1 MHRWKRLWNRIRRSF
16 QLAWR
21 LFAEKGLEPLEE
33 STLTWLDRAL
43 HFCVFVIREF
53 IRNRCAFRATALAY
67 TTLLALVPL
76 LAITV
81 SLATSLFHEYYTE
94 ERIRQY
100 IDRFVAYIA
109 PQLDLL
115 PAEQVQKE
123 QGETDLPST
132 GVTNQVGKV
141 VPEEVP
147 MVSTNQQIGATNA
160 PVLLSQKKARTGR
173 EAVARAISQSIANI
187 QRGTLSVTG
196 VLGLIVVAIMLL
208 ATIETAFN
216 EIWGVTEGRSWASRL
231 VLYWTAITLGP
242 IVLLALGLLISNRLQ
257 ATENVISHVPYL
269 KRFLFGILP
278 YGLATICFSVLYKLI
293 PNTTVQWRAAFLGG
307 LVGGSLWLVNNMIQ
321 AHFVSRVVN
330 ASAIYGPLA
339 SLPIFLVGLYMSWLV
354 LLFGAQTAYLWQNR
368 RVYWQ
373 ERIARNINQA
383 GRELVAVGVM
393 ACVSRR
399 FLEGEAAPTIIELA
413 NEVGIPSQV
422 VAQIVAPLQAA
433 GLIVEVTGR
442 QTGFFP
448 ARAPD
453 RITLFDVIRA
463 MRYSGGV
470 QIQPRGEL
478 VPSHVFEALQ
488 QIRSI
493 EEQQAKRFTLAQLIQ
508 SYTLSSPQEKSDV
521 KKEKASVG

>member
-1 MHRWKRLWNRIRRSF
+1 MHRWKRLWSRIRRSF

-33 STLTWLDRAL
+33 STLTWVERGL
-43 HFCVFVIREF
+43 HFWIFVIREF
-53 IRNRCAFRATALAY
+53 VRNRCAFRATALAY

-76 LAITV
+76 LALVV

-115 PAEQVQKE
+115 PAEQVQKKP
-123 QGETDLPST
+123 GETDLPPA
-132 GVTNQVGKV
+132 GVTNRVGGVMPK
-141 VPEEVP
+141 EVP
-147 MVSTNQQIGATNA
+147 MISTNQQTGAANG
-160 PVLLSQKKARTGR
+160 PVLLPKKKAKTGR

-187 QRGTLSVTG
+187 QRGALSVTG

-208 ATIETAFN
+208 ATIEAAFN
-216 EIWGVTEGRSWASRL
+216 EIWGITEGRSWASRL
-231 VLYWTAITLGP
+231 VLYWTAISLGP
-242 IVLLALGLLISNRLQ
+242 IVLLALGLLISNRIQ
-257 ATENVISHVPYL
+257 ATESVISHVPYL
-269 KRFLFGILP
+269 RRLLFGVLP

-307 LVGGSLWLVNNMIQ
+307 LVGGSLWLVNNLVQ

-399 FLEGEAAPTIIELA
+399 FLEGESAPTIIELA
-413 NEVGIPSQV
+413 NEVGVPSQV

-433 GLIVEVTGR
+433 GLVVEVTGR

-448 ARAPD
+448 GRAPE

-470 QIQPRGEL
+470 QIQPRGEQ
-478 VPSHVFEALQ
+478 VPSGVFEALR
-488 QIRSI
+488 QIRFAE
-493 EEQQAKRFTLAQLIQ
+493 EEQGKQFTLARLIH
-508 SYTLSSPQEKSDV
+508 SHTFSSHQEESDV
-521 KKEKASVG
+521 KKEKASLG